1 VAMNNEVLAGNA
13 IKKKG
18 AREFLSELW
27 IVLVFVII
35 YVIFSCIEP
44 LCLTLPFWSSTLNY
58 MTEVLI
64 LGVGV
69 MFVVIT
75 GGIDLSIGPVEGCIG
90 VASALIIK
98 AMLPVMGIPAAIT
111 VGVLSAL
118 GMGALI
124 GAVNA
129 FVITK
134 MKLAPFIATLGMSVI
149 LTGLGYVFNNG
160 LEVVGLPREL
170 TNFGNYQVFGFLSVT
185 TIISLIVCA
194 IFGLILHFTKF
205 GVHTYAYGSNA
216 ESTKRAGINTNKL
229 LFKVYIL
236 CSVLAALAGMTLVF
250 RFNTGSPLAGQN
262 VTLYAIAACVI
273 GGTSVMGGKGRMVGT
288 LIGALIISIL
298 VTGLV
303 MLGIQTYW
311 QQVATGLIII
321 FAVFTDQLRH
331 KRDTAV

>member
-1 VAMNNEVLAGNA
+1 MKKE
-13 IKKKG
+13 ITSDPMKKKSF
-18 AREFLSELW
+18 RDLVSELW
-27 IVLVFVII
+27 IVMVFVII
-35 YVIFSCIEP
+35 YIIFVCIEP

-58 MTEVLI
+58 MTEILI

-75 GGIDLSIGPVEGCIG
+75 AGIDLSIGPVEGCVG
-90 VASALIIK
+90 VISALIIK
-98 AMLPVMGIPAAIT
+98 GLVPVVGIPGAIII
-111 VGVLSAL
+111 GVLAAVAV
-118 GMGALI
+118 GALI

-170 TNFGNYQVFGFLSVT
+170 SNFGNYQVFGFLSVT
-185 TIISLIVCA
+185 TIVALIVCA
-194 IFGLILHFTKF
+194 VFGLVLHFTKF

-216 ESTKRAGINTNKL
+216 ESTKRVGINTDKL
-229 LFKVYIL
+229 IFKVYIL
-236 CSVLAALAGMTLVF
+236 CSSLAALGGMTLVF

-273 GGTSVMGGKGRMVGT
+273 GGTSVMGGKGKMVGT
-288 LIGALIISIL
+288 LIGSLIIAIL

-311 QQVATGLIII
+311 QQVVTGIII
-321 FAVFTDQLRH
+321 IVAVFTDQLRL
-331 KRDTAV
+331 KRDRVV